1 MNLITVD
8 FETYYDRYFS
18 LSRITTEEYIRDERF
33 EVIGVGVKVNDEK
46 TEWFSDNKEE
56 TAKFLKKFNWEESFV
71 LAHNMMFDGAIL
83 SWIFDI
89 HPKVLVDTLS
99 MARPVHGVDA
109 AASLKALAEYYN
121 LGAKGTEVVN
131 AMGKRRFM
139 FDSDDLWLYGEYC
152 RNDVDL
158 TYKLFQ
164 ILKEGFPVK
173 ELKLIDL
180 TLKMFTEPVLKIDIP
195 LLEQNLKD
203 VLGRKDYL
211 LARAESNREVI
222 MSNEKFAQALQE
234 LGVDPPTK
242 ISPRTGKRTWAFSKT
257 DEEFKD
263 LMETAPE
270 EAQYLIAA
278 RLGVKTTIEET
289 RTQRFIDIGKRGPLP
304 VPLKYYAAHTG
315 RWGGADKVNLQNL
328 PARDGKSAIKHSI
341 IAPEG
346 FSLVDADSSQIE
358 ARTLAWLAGQDD
370 LVEAFAKGEDVYK
383 IMASAIYRK
392 PIEEITKEERFVGK
406 TTILGAGYGMGSVK
420 FQAQLKAFGVDIGQ
434 DEAARII
441 KVYRNTYPRI
451 QDLWQHGK
459 EALRVMLLSTLK
471 EAAFD
476 RRGALKVVKKGFLLP
491 NGLKL
496 TYNNLRKE
504 NEVSNGENR
513 EVFRYDS
520 RREKGIYLYGGKV
533 VENVVQALARCIVGE
548 QMLLVAKK
556 YRVVLTVH
564 DAVMCVVRD
573 EEVEEA
579 RAYVEQCMRTVP
591 TWAEGLP
598 VNCESGSG
606 KSYGSC

>member
-1 MNLITVD
+1 MDLITVD

-18 LSRITTEEYIRDERF
+18 LSRITTEEYIRDQRF
-33 EVIGVGVKVNDEK
+33 EVIGVGIKVNNGEV
-46 TEWFSDNKEE
+46 EWFSGSKEA
-56 TAKFLKKFNWEESFV
+56 TAKFLKKFDWENSFA

-83 SWIFDI
+83 SWIFNI
-89 HPKVLVDTLS
+89 HPKILVDTLS

-139 FDSDDLWLYGEYC
+139 FDEEQLYWYGEYC
-152 RNDVDL
+152 RNDVEL

-180 TLKMFTEPVLKIDIP
+180 TLKMFTEPVLEIDIP

-203 VLGRKDYL
+203 VLSRKDYL
-211 LARAESNREVI
+211 LSRAESNREVI
-222 MSNEKFAQALQE
+222 MSNEKFAQALQD

-263 LMETAPE
+263 LMETASE

-289 RTQRFIDIGKRGPLP
+289 RTQRFMDIGKRGPLP

-383 IMASAIYRK
+383 IMASKIYHK
-392 PIEEITKEERFVGK
+392 PVEKISKEQRFVGK
-406 TTILGAGYGMGSVK
+406 TTILGAGYGMGSAK
-420 FQAQLKAFGVDIGQ
+420 FQAQLKAFGVEIEQ

-441 KVYRNTYPRI
+441 NVYRSTYSRI
-451 QDLWQHGK
+451 QDLWQQGR
-459 EALRVMLLSTLK
+459 EALSVMLLSRLE

-496 TYNNLRKE
+496 IYNNLRKE
-504 NEVSNGENR
+504 SEVSNGENR

-520 RREKGIYLYGGKV
+520 RREKGIYIYGGKV

-548 QMLLVAKK
+548 QMLLVSKK

-591 TWAEGLP
+591 SWAEGLP
-598 VNCESGSG
+598 VNCESGLG